1 MPHPRTSFDGFALSS
16 AVCGGRT
23 RTPARSCRQP
33 VYPTSERRSV
43 TCVML
48 RRFNFLRRVN
58 LDTRER
64 VPAPT
69 TRGRLG
75 GKKEGGGPP
84 HPPPPPGERERYVP
98 TPPAPP
104 PPPPRR
110 RRPTRA

>member
-58 LDTRER
+58 FNTRER
-64 VPAPT
+64 FPAPT
-69 TRGRLG
+69 TGGRGRQ
-75 GKKEGGGPP
+75 EEEVERPADPP
-84 HPPPPPGERERYVP
+84 ALPEELERYVP
-98 TPPAPP
+98 TSPAT
-104 PPPPRR
+104 PPPRPWR
-110 RRPTRA
+110 

>member
-48 RRFNFLRRVN
+48 RRFNFPRRVN
-58 LDTRER
+58 FKTRER

-69 TRGRLG
+69 TRDRVRQ
-75 GKKEGGGPP
+75 KEEGEGPAD
-84 HPPPPPGERERYVP
+84 PPALPGELERYVRSGE
-98 TPPAPP
+98 
-104 PPPPRR
+104 RR
-110 RRPTRA
+110 VGE